1 MGFLGPSKRQTKKSC
16 IGNAIAGIVL
26 AVFMLGCY
34 FAGGEEYREG
44 LLFTAGLMVA
54 ASLYWMYRWYKFD
67 DKDFND
73 PFHLEH

>member
-1 MGFLGPSKRQTKKSC
+1 MGFLGPNKRQTKKSC

-44 LLFTAGLMVA
+44 LLFTAGL
-54 ASLYWMYRWYKFD
+54 R
-67 DKDFND
+67 
-73 PFHLEH
+73 